1 MNQKTI
7 QLGLFSAG
15 VLCLFGQQAQAQ
27 NISIGDRVW
36 HDLNRNG
43 RQDSGEPG
51 ISGVTVKLY
60 ADANG
65 DNVADNATA
74 TATAV
79 TNANGNYSFNNVTPG
94 KYFVQFPVP
103 VPQGYSGY
111 TTQSAAGVPA
121 DQWSSCN
128 VNTGKTGTHQFTSN
142 YFYKDAG
149 LLKNIG
155 ISGKV
160 YDDNNAGTPDGT
172 VLPNVNVSLKSG
184 ATTVATAVTDANGN
198 YSFAQLI
205 PGNYKVVITPGGG
218 YSVVS
223 ATDGSPTDGSTD
235 VSLGNNNSVTGINF
249 GLNLK
254 PTAVNDNL
262 NNQTPGTAATVSN
275 ILANDT
281 DPNNGTL
288 SKDSISLIAPSG
300 ATGITT
306 DPHGD
311 ITGFTVANQGS
322 WALNSSNGAVTFT
335 PLPGF
340 TSDPTPIK
348 YTVTDN
354 ARLTSNEA
362 TITID
367 YYTTVSIS
375 GEVHNDPNGG
385 NINGPLTNGGGT
397 LHAILINN
405 AGNVVLSLPVNASGQ
420 YTFAAVM
427 PGNYKIRLSTTAGN
441 AGQQAPAASLPLN
454 WVNTAEGLTAAG
466 DGTPDGNINITVG
479 TAAIT
484 NANFGI
490 QAAPKPK
497 YITNA
502 IQLNPGGTANVN
514 VPANLFGGSDLDGGK
529 VVALRI
535 TAFPTGATSTTI
547 NNITYTPANF
557 PTSTGVTVPTDT
569 LGQPTQSITVDP
581 AQNGT
586 TTISILYKVKDD
598 AGTESSTTGTAT
610 LPFKNTTQ
618 AVNDINNTIVN
629 TAVTGNVLTNDED
642 YEGNQQTVN
651 PNTVSPPAHGTVT
664 LNSNGTYTYT
674 PAANFIGED
683 QFRYSVCDN
692 DSSPA
697 CDTAVV
703 NIRVLPRLVGGNN
716 PPTANDDAATTA
728 INTAVSGNMIAND
741 LDPDANPLSINTTPV
756 LPPANGTLTINSN
769 GTYTYTPAN
778 NFTGKDS
785 FDYRVCDNGTPALCS
800 VATVF
805 IDVLP
810 LSANNI
816 TYANDDAGTG
826 KQNMP
831 ISGNVSTNDT
841 DPQGNTQTVTIT
853 PVTGPAHG
861 SVVLN
866 ANGNYIYTPNNGY
879 IGPDKFVY
887 TTCDNGTPAACDQAT
902 VYLTVQAPPAPDLT
916 PVIQLPVNAMNTGD
930 SRDFVVRLNEIHNIT
945 TNGLVA
951 FNISVPV
958 GYTLS
963 FNGAITNINV
973 LTAGTFT
980 VSNNQWNTFNVTSRS
995 IDLQAKPGFV
1005 INNKGNTYLGFK
1017 VTRVS
1022 ALSNSVSNITVNIY
1036 PDTNRQYDS
1045 NNANNLYNRVI
1056 TAN

>member
-7 QLGLFSAG
+7 HLALFSAG

-65 DNVADNATA
+65 DNIADNATA

-111 TTQSAAGVPA
+111 TTQSASGVPA
-121 DQWSSCN
+121 NQWSSCN
-128 VNTGKTGTHQFTSN
+128 VNTGKTGTHHFTSN

-160 YDDNNAGTPDGT
+160 YNDNNAGTPDGS
-172 VLPNVNVSLKSG
+172 VLPNVNVALKTG

-198 YSFAQLI
+198 YSFSQLI
-205 PGNYKVVITPGGG
+205 PGNYKVVIIPTGG

-275 ILANDT
+275 ILVNDT

-300 ATGITT
+300 ATGVTT
-306 DPHGD
+306 DAQGD

-322 WALNSSNGAVTFT
+322 WTLNSSNGAVTFT
-335 PLPGF
+335 PQAGF
-340 TSDPTPIK
+340 TGDPTPIK

-354 ARLTSNEA
+354 AGLTSNEA

-385 NINGPLTNGGGT
+385 NINGPLTNAGGT

-405 AGNVVLSLPVNASGQ
+405 AGNVVLSVPVNASGQ
-420 YTFAAVM
+420 YTFNAVI

-441 AGQQAPAASLPLN
+441 TGQQAPAASLPLN

-502 IQLNPGGTANVN
+502 IQLNPGGTTNVN

-535 TAFPTGATSTTI
+535 TAFPSGATCTTI

-557 PTSTGVTVPTDT
+557 PASTGVTVPTDT
-569 LGQPTQSITVDP
+569 LGQPTQSIAVDP
-581 AQNGT
+581 AQDGT
-586 TTISILYKVKDD
+586 TTVSFLYKVKDD
-598 AGTESSTTGTAT
+598 AGTESSATGTAT

-618 AVNDINNTIVN
+618 AVNDINNTLVN

-642 YEGNQQTVN
+642 YEGNLQTVN
-651 PNTVSPPAHGTVT
+651 PNTVSPPAHGTVI

-697 CDTAVV
+697 CDTAIV

-716 PPTANDDAATTA
+716 PPVANDDAATTA
-728 INTAVSGNMIAND
+728 VNTAVSGNMIAND

-756 LPPANGTLTINSN
+756 LQPANGTLTINSN

-785 FDYRVCDNGTPALCS
+785 FDYRICDNGTPALCS
-800 VATVF
+800 VATVI

-810 LSANNI
+810 LSATNV

-841 DPQGNTQTVTIT
+841 DPQGNTQTVTTI

-866 ANGNYIYTPNNGY
+866 ANGNYTYTPNNGY

-916 PVIQLPVNAMNTGD
+916 PVIQLPVNAMNAGD

-945 TNGLVA
+945 TNGLIA

-963 FNGAITNINV
+963 FNGATTNINV

-1005 INNKGNTYLGFK
+1005 ITNKGNTYLGFK

-1045 NNANNLYNRVI
+1045 NNANNLYHRVI